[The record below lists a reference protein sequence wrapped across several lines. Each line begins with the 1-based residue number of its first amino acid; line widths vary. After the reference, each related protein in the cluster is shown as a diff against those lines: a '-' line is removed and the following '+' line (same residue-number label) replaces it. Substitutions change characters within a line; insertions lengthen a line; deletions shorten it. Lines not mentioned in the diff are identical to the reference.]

1 MKHLALS
8 TVARQQR
15 GFSLVEFMVAATI
28 SMAVVLAASAVYLTS
43 SQTQRA
49 LGEKSM
55 MFEGARVTM
64 DIIGRD
70 LENAGYYPADNSPGT
85 NRAVKVVGYQNPCI
99 NPVPNAGGVSLCS
112 FPNPAPFNAGVFGC
126 TNQRLRRTGTG
137 ASVSYACAAHPTGVG
152 STVADSLV
160 VNYYTVDSAGL
171 NMGQRS
177 DCENQDVANDTINSR
192 NKTAPT
198 ATPLANPNRL
208 TYDQAVPSTLAPT
221 IVPRLPLFVSNR
233 YSLTPVNSS
242 SATAGQKFQVDRQL
256 IDTLNMSCDGNGND
270 NDSSSAVASNA
281 SPMVPG
287 LDQMKFSYLVRV
299 AGSGQAQYT
308 TASSVTDWNNVVAVR
323 VCLLAKSF
331 QTVQNPAYTM
341 TDCLDASTTF
351 TDGFSRQ
358 VFTQV
363 FVLKNVMLN

>member
-1 MKHLALS
+1 MSHSAQMQI
-8 TVARQQR
+8 ADRQR
-15 GFSLVEFMVAATI
+15 GFSLIEFMVAATI
-28 SMAVVLAASAVYLTS
+28 SMAVVLAASSVYLSS

-49 LGEKSM
+49 LGEKAM

-64 DIIGRD
+64 DLIGRD

-85 NRAVKVVGYQNPCI
+85 NRSVKVVGYQNPCI
-99 NPVPNAGGVSLCS
+99 NPVPTGSTVRLCG
-112 FPNPAPFNAGVFGC
+112 FANPTPFNFGVFGC
-126 TNQRLRRTGTG
+126 TNQRLVRSGTG

-160 VNYYTVDSAGL
+160 VNYYTIDSAGL
-171 NMGQRS
+171 NVGQRS

-198 ATPLANPNRL
+198 ASPLANPNRL
-208 TYDQAVPSTLAPT
+208 TYDQAWPASLNSSTVPQ
-221 IVPRLPLFVSNR
+221 LPLFVSNR

-242 SATAGQKFQVDRQL
+242 TATAGQKFQVDRRL
-256 IDTLNMSCDGNGND
+256 INTLNLACNGNGND
-270 NDSSSAVASNA
+270 NDDNSSSASNA

-287 LDQMKFSYLVRV
+287 LDQMKFSYLVRT
-299 AGSGQAQYT
+299 AGTGEAQYM
-308 TASSVTDWNNVVAVR
+308 TASSVPDWGRVVAVR
-323 VCLLAKSF
+323 VCLLARSF
-331 QTVQNPAYTM
+331 QSVQNASYTM
-341 TDCLDASTTF
+341 TDCLGTSSTF
-351 TDGFSRQ
+351 TDGFSRK